1 MPVHAIGI
9 TPLLELIKSQTPG
22 DVTMKHVAFADDL
35 GGGGTLLELSCW
47 WYNILS
53 WGSKLGHYPNASKS
67 RLVVKPTVEQKARE
81 IFGVSSINVTID
93 GRRYHGGYIASESA
107 RGKYAEEL
115 VSS

>member
-1 MPVHAIGI
+1 MIWVVGVHCYNCHA
-9 TPLLELIKSQTPG
+9 
-22 DVTMKHVAFADDL
+22 
-35 GGGGTLLELSCW
+35 GGETLSRGV
-47 WYNILS
+47 LS
-53 WGSKLGHYPNASKS
+53 WDNPNASKS

-81 IFGVSSINVTID
+81 IFGVSSINITID